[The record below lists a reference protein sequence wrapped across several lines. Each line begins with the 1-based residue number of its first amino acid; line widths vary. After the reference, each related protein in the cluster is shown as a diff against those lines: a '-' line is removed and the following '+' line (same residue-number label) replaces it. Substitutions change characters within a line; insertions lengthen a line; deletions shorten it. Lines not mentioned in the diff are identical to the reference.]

1 MKLITTQKPIVFCVF
16 DVYWLQRCLLL
27 QKPIDKA
34 HSNPQRLSLVCCCC
48 CFFLCDLC
56 ARMLFISKSRRKN
69 SEQYSFFITYICMSM
84 YILDS
89 WQRWLLCTMHH
100 HWHSLYSAN
109 PMQCDALPCIYES
122 LVLHH
127 VFVKRQRKSQ

>member
-34 HSNPQRLSLVCCCC
+34 HLNPQRLSLVCCFFVISALACC
-48 CFFLCDLC
+48 LYAKIEEKIASNIRFSLHIYVSIYRTHGNDDYCALC
-56 ARMLFISKSRRKN
+56 
-69 SEQYSFFITYICMSM
+69 ITID
-84 YILDS
+84 IH
-89 WQRWLLCTMHH
+89 CT
-100 HWHSLYSAN
+100 
-109 PMQCDALPCIYES
+109 PPTQCNALPCIYES